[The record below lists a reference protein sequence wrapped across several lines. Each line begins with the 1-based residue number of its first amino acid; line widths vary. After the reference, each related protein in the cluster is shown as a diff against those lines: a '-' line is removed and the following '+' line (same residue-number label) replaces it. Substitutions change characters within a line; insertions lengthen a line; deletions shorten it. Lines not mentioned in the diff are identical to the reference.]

1 MGNSDI
7 ETYNE
12 KGLAPVDSYGQA
24 QELPHNNGGGDKK
37 GDLWVDDVKVVAA
50 DENDLENAA
59 HK

>member
-1 MGNSDI
+1 MGGSDI

-12 KGLAPVDSYGQA
+12 KGLAPSAAHDRAIASPGH
-24 QELPHNNGGGDKK
+24 EKK

-50 DENDLENAA
+50 DEDAENAA

>member
-1 MGNSDI
+1 MGSSDI

-12 KGLAPVDSYGQA
+12 KGLAPASPDRGVPTL
-24 QELPHNNGGGDKK
+24 ENEHEKK

-50 DENDLENAA
+50 DDHDLENAA